1 MQVGAGVVGP
11 RRALC
16 GCQPGAAGTVP
27 LEPVGAG
34 GRPIAARLTSLPSS
48 LSCFLLYQSMQAAG
62 PEELRD
68 LTTAW
73 ADAKQ
78 GARLAELS
86 GTLADTA

>member
-1 MQVGAGVVGP
+1 M
-11 RRALC
+11 
-16 GCQPGAAGTVP
+16 VP

-34 GRPIAARLTSLPSS
+34 GRPIAARLTSL
-48 LSCFLLYQSMQAAG
+48 QAAG
-62 PEELRD
+62 PEELRE